1 MSLEATFIAVHIYR
15 KKNNPTRQLK
25 KKPNTVQKT
34 NSDKQ
39 PHKTVMNGQILFMER
54 GY

>member
-15 KKNNPTRQLK
+15 KKSNPTRRLK
-25 KKPNTVQKT
+25 KTNTIQKT

-39 PHKTVMNGQILFMER
+39 PHKTVVNGQILFMER

>member
-15 KKNNPTRQLK
+15 KKSNPTRRLK
-25 KKPNTVQKT
+25 KNTIQKT

-39 PHKTVMNGQILFMER
+39 PHKTVVNGQNLFMER